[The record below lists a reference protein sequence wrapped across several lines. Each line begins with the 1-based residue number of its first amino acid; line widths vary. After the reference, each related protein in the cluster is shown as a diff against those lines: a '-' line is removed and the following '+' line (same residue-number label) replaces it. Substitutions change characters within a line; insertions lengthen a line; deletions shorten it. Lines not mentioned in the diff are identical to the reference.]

1 MDEPTTPPPENSSRL
16 PSYRTRYALIVG
28 SVAVLLAIVS
38 LLTYRYIVAISTRA
52 GAEAGQREAGI
63 VLLNDGYG
71 ELYQVRQALHDF
83 LLTPST
89 DQQRQLEVAL
99 KRVDSAFSRLAEDS
113 ASGPSLDNAKITL
126 ALRDDTREF
135 ITHVGQLIGIRLDP
149 AAWFPAA
156 RTIDADMQTNN
167 SLFTAH
173 LDALIE
179 SARISNDTA
188 DPAVLPTLYETQKA
202 WLRMIDEVRLVIA
215 NRFGVFTTDPLAG
228 IRTRAS
234 NVKVYSDRV
243 DSLLVALGQ
252 MAHADPVLQ
261 SETAALGVYAAAWQA
276 GYAELLA
283 QLNVSD
289 WRTDIKYLHSEI
301 DPHLRR
307 IEERLD
313 ILRIELQTQARR
325 QVDALAG
332 ISRRLGWVLF
342 GSLALLLFLG
352 VAGYLSF
359 DRLILRA
366 IRNLGDSLKAHAHDP
381 LRVLPSTPV
390 VSETRDLISAFTDM
404 QAQVRERERELDHLA
419 HHDTLTGLPN
429 RALFRRRLTAAI
441 ETAGR
446 HQMLVG
452 LLFMDL
458 DRFKQ
463 INDSYGHA
471 AGDQLLVEISDRLL
485 KVFRQEDLVARLGGD
500 EFAVLLENL
509 HERGEMTRLAEK
521 ALSAIQRP
529 YECGGHVFY
538 SGASIGIAV
547 APHDSTDADRLIQ
560 LADAAMYAAK
570 RDSGSSL
577 RFVDAELT
585 AEAAAQHALEN
596 ELREAVRQH
605 QLELHFQPVVAMV
618 DGHTHSYESLLRW
631 PHAQQGMLR
640 PASFMDALAD
650 AGLCSTISDWV
661 LDQLQSRRPS
671 DDAVLSINLSAR
683 LLHDESFAQRLFDR
697 IDEGSLTP
705 TRLIIEITEDTLESD
720 LTAAARVL
728 HELKSRGVRIA
739 LDDFGTGQA
748 SLSHLRRFPFD
759 YIKIDQSFIA
769 GIGKVANDEKLVQA
783 IIRLAHALGME
794 VVAEGVET
802 EAQRDFLAAEQCDY
816 LQGYLVGVP
825 AAGSES
831 R

>member
-1 MDEPTTPPPENSSRL
+1 MDEPNTPSPERGGHL

-28 SVAVLLAIVS
+28 SVAVLLAIVA
-38 LLTYRYIVAISTRA
+38 LLTYRYIVTVSTQA
-52 GAEAGQREAGI
+52 AAEAGQREASI
-63 VLLNDGYG
+63 VVLNDGFG

-83 LLTPST
+83 LLTPAG
-89 DQQRQLEVAL
+89 DRQRRLEVAL
-99 KRVDSAFSRLAEDS
+99 KRLDSAFSRLAEDS
-113 ASGPSLDNAKITL
+113 ASGPSLDNAMITL
-126 ALRDDTREF
+126 ALRDDAREF
-135 ITHVGQLIGIRLDP
+135 IVHVGQLIDIRLDP
-149 AAWFPAA
+149 SAWFPAA
-156 RTIDADMQTNN
+156 KTIDSSMQTNN

-173 LDALIE
+173 VDALIE
-179 SARISNDTA
+179 SIRISDDAANATIL
-188 DPAVLPTLYETQKA
+188 LPLYELQKA

-215 NRFGVFTTDPLAG
+215 NRFGVFASDPLAG
-228 IRTRAS
+228 IQTRAG
-234 NVKVYSDRV
+234 NVQMYSDRV
-243 DSLLVALGQ
+243 DRLLGTIGQ
-252 MAHADPVLQ
+252 LTENDPVVQ
-261 SETAALGVYAAAWQA
+261 YETSALAGYAAAWQA
-276 GYAELLA
+276 GYADLLA
-283 QLNVSD
+283 RLNNSD

-307 IEERLD
+307 IEQRLD
-313 ILRIELQTQARR
+313 MLRIELQTQARR
-325 QVDALAG
+325 QVDSLTG
-332 ISRRLGWVLF
+332 ISRRLGGVLF
-342 GSLALLLFLG
+342 GSLGLLLFLG

-381 LRVLPSTPV
+381 LGVLPSNPV

-404 QAQVRERERELDHLA
+404 QAQVRERELELDHLA

-429 RALFRRRLTAAI
+429 RALFRRHLTTAI
-441 ETAGR
+441 EAAGR
-446 HQMLVG
+446 HEMLVG

-471 AGDQLLVEISDRLL
+471 VGDQLLVEISSRLL
-485 KVFRQEDLVARLGGD
+485 KVFRQEDMVARLGGD
-500 EFAVLLENL
+500 EFAILLENL
-509 HERGEMTRLAEK
+509 HERSEMTQLAEK
-521 ALSAIQRP
+521 ALRAIQRP
-529 YECGGHVFY
+529 YECGGHIFY

-547 APHDSTDADRLIQ
+547 APHDSVEADRLIQ

-585 AEAAAQHALEN
+585 ADAAAQHALEN

-605 QLELHFQPVVAMV
+605 QLELHFQPVVAMI
-618 DGHTHSYESLLRW
+618 DGRIHSYESLLRW

-661 LDQLQSRRPS
+661 LDQLQTKRPS

-697 IDEGSLTP
+697 IDAGSLTP
-705 TRLIIEITEDTLESD
+705 TQLIIEITEDTLETD

-728 HELKSRGVRIA
+728 HELKNRGVRIA

-759 YIKIDQSFIA
+759 YIKVDQSFIA
-769 GIGKVANDEKLVQA
+769 GIGKVVNDEKLVQA
-783 IIRLAHALGME
+783 IIRLAHALGMA

-802 EAQRDFLAAEQCDY
+802 QAQRDFLAAEQCDY